1 MKPKAMTLTRNHL
14 AIALTAIGMLQMAGH
29 TFRLPALRGI
39 GLATGIS
46 PFPRVF
52 CENDGYEAFAATYFL
67 EWDEADGTRTTRQLT
82 PDWYAELAGP
92 YNRRNV
98 YGAAIAFAP
107 RMKPD
112 LRDAVLAYAMAETSP
127 LRRELGV
134 PASANNPSV
143 RIIPRDGEHDGPWT
157 YTTP

>member
-1 MKPKAMTLTRNHL
+1 MKITRNHL
-14 AIALTAIGMLQMAGH
+14 AIALTAVGMLQMAGH
-29 TFRLPALRGI
+29 VLRVPALRGI
-39 GLATGIS
+39 GLATGVS

-67 EWDEADGTRTTRQLT
+67 EWDDAAGTRVSHQLT
-82 PDWYAELAGP
+82 PEWYAQLAGP

-107 RMKPD
+107 RMKPE
-112 LRDAVLAYAMAETSP
+112 LRDAVLAYAMAPDSP

-134 PASANNPSV
+134 SGSVQNPSV
-143 RIIPRDGEHDGPWT
+143 RIVPRDGESEGPWT
-157 YTTP
+157 HTAP

>member
-1 MKPKAMTLTRNHL
+1 MKITRNHI
-14 AIALTAIGMLQMAGH
+14 AIFLLGTGSLQMLGH
-29 TFRLPALRGI
+29 ATNQPVLRGI

-52 CENDGYEAFAATYFL
+52 CENGGYEAYAATYFL
-67 EWDEADGTRTTRQLT
+67 EWEDADGTKTSKKLT
-82 PDWYAELAGP
+82 PEWYADIHGP

-107 RMKPD
+107 RMKPE
-112 LRDAVLAYAMAETSP
+112 LRDGVHAFATARGSV

-134 PASANNPSV
+134 PDDAIRLTI
-143 RIIPRDGEHDGPWT
+143 RIVPRDGENEGPWI
-157 YTTP
+157 YQMP

>member
-1 MKPKAMTLTRNHL
+1 MKLTRNHL
-14 AIALTAIGMLQMAGH
+14 AIALTVIGMLQMIGH
-29 TFRLPALRGI
+29 TFRIPALRGV
-39 GLATGIS
+39 GLATGVS

-67 EWDEADGTRTTRQLT
+67 EWEHVDGTRISRQLT
-82 PDWYAELAGP
+82 PEWYAELSGP

-107 RMKPD
+107 RMKPA
-112 LRDAVLAYAMAETSP
+112 LRDAVLAHAMAPDSP

-134 PASANNPSV
+134 PESATHPTV
-143 RIIPRDGEHDGPWT
+143 LVVPREGESEGPWT
-157 YTTP
+157 YSIP

>member
-1 MKPKAMTLTRNHL
+1 MSINRNHL
-14 AIALTAIGMLQMAGH
+14 AIALTAIGMLQMVGH
-29 TFRLPALRGI
+29 TLGLPALRGI

-52 CENDGYEAFAATYFL
+52 CQNEGYEAFAATYHL
-67 EWDEADGTRTTRQLT
+67 SWTEPDGARATRQLT
-82 PDWYAELAGP
+82 PEWYTRLAGP

-112 LRDAVLAYAMAETSP
+112 LRDAVLTYAMATDSP

-134 PASANNPSV
+134 PAAAIDLTIHITSRSGESEGSYHDPSSQ
-143 RIIPRDGEHDGPWT
+143 
-157 YTTP
+157 